1 MTAEC
6 VNQLA
11 VLVSSPLDS
20 KFLRYRLAE
29 AELAAGFNEQ
39 HRAAH
44 STTRQNKKLRREV
57 QNAMQALREI
67 PPFEREREIEA
78 GRYSYFSPEE
88 RELLRN
94 PN

>member
-11 VLVSSPLDS
+11 VLVSSLLDS
-20 KFLRYRLAE
+20 KFPKLSWRPASISNY
-29 AELAAGFNEQ
+29 
-39 HRAAH
+39 RAAH

-57 QNAMQALREI
+57 QNAMRALREM
-67 PPFEREREIEA
+67 PLFEREREIEA
-78 GRYSYFSPEE
+78 GRYSYSSPEE